1 MYTQCPQCNTIFP
14 LSNLKINAK
23 GKCLC
28 KQCKTAFEANACLVS
43 TYQVAETETD
53 RLKVGDQTLDARSET
68 ELLHAL
74 EEEEKLKIEK
84 QRQSRFWWFIF
95 ALLLLGLLVT
105 QYYWVKQPH
114 FILQHEKIRPVLNH
128 FCEYV
133 GCQLPATQRVK
144 AFRVVNK
151 HLNQHNH
158 DVNAVSLRFMF
169 KNTAQFP
176 QPYPGIEI
184 RFEDANG
191 QTMGMRQLL
200 PTEYMSSWQIGQQ
213 ISAGG
218 QISVRLDFVNIVDNL
233 HTFGYQI
240 SFF

>member
-1 MYTQCPQCNTIFP
+1 MYTQCPQCETIFP
-14 LSNLKINAK
+14 LSSLKINSQ

-28 KQCKTAFEANACLVS
+28 KQCKTSFEANAHLVS
-43 TYQVAETETD
+43 TYQVPDTETD
-53 RLKVGDQTLDARSET
+53 RLNVGDQALDARSET

-74 EEEEKLKIEK
+74 EEEEKLKI
-84 QRQSRFWWFIF
+84 QQRRQSRFWWFIV
-95 ALLLLGLLVT
+95 ALLLSAMLVS
-105 QYYWVKQPH
+105 QYYWIKQPH
-114 FILQHEKIRPVLNH
+114 FVLQHEKIRPILSY
-128 FCEYV
+128 FCEYA
-133 GCQLPATQRVK
+133 GCQLPITQRVK
-144 AFRVVNK
+144 AFHVVNK
-151 HLNQHNH
+151 HLNQHH
-158 DVNAVSLRFMF
+158 SDVNAVSLRFMF
-169 KNTAQFP
+169 KNTASFP

-200 PTEYMSSWQIGQQ
+200 PTEYVTSWQADKQ

-218 QISVRLDFVNIVDNL
+218 QISVRLDFINIVDNL